1 MIYITG
7 DTHGEQSR
15 FMELNMPGESQ
26 WTVNDVIIVCGDFG
40 YLFFNNSL
48 ENIYLNKLEKKPY
61 TICFVDGNHENFP
74 AIFEYP
80 CEEWNGGKVHRIRK
94 NIFHLM
100 RGQVFN
106 IQGKKIFSMGG
117 AYSIDRAMRM
127 PGYSY
132 WKEELPNDQDYKEAT
147 KNLNAVGMQV
157 DYIVTHTAPREII
170 RMMGKF
176 PDGHDMELTGFLE
189 WVMYEVK
196 FKKWFYG
203 HWHIDK
209 QLTDKFQALL
219 FDVVKVEEK

>member
-15 FMELNMPGESQ
+15 FIELNMPGESQ
-26 WTVNDVIIVCGDFG
+26 WTADDVVIVCGDFG
-40 YLFFNNSL
+40 YLFLNNTF
-48 ENIYLNKLEKKPY
+48 ENIYLDELEKKPY

-74 AIFEYP
+74 AIFKYP
-80 CEEWNGGKVHRIRK
+80 CEEWNGGKIHRIRK
-94 NIFHLM
+94 NVIHLM
-100 RGQVFN
+100 RGQVFF
-106 IQGKKIFSMGG
+106 IQGKKVFTMGG

-127 PGYSY
+127 PVYSY
-132 WKEELPNDQDYKEAT
+132 WKEELPNDQEYKEAS
-147 KNLNAVGMQV
+147 KNLQMVGMQV
-157 DYIVTHTAPREII
+157 DYIITHTASREII

-196 FKKWFYG
+196 FEKWFFG

-209 QLTDKFQALL
+209 QITDKFQALL
-219 FDVVKVEEK
+219 FDVIRG

>member
-26 WTVNDVIIVCGDFG
+26 WTADEVVIVCGDFG
-40 YLFFNNSL
+40 YLFLNNTF
-48 ENIYLNKLEKKPY
+48 ENIYLDELEKKPY
-61 TICFVDGNHENFP
+61 MICFVDGNHENFP

-80 CEEWNGGKVHRIRK
+80 CEKWNGGKIHRIRK
-94 NIFHLM
+94 NVIHLM
-100 RGQVFN
+100 RGQVFF
-106 IQGKKIFSMGG
+106 IQGTNIFTMGG

-132 WKEELPNDQDYKEAT
+132 WKEELPNDQEYKEAS
-147 KNLNAVGMQV
+147 KNLQIAGMQV
-157 DYIVTHTAPREII
+157 DYIITHTAPREII

-196 FKKWFYG
+196 FEKWFFG

-209 QLTDKFQALL
+209 QITDKFQALL
-219 FDVVKVEEK
+219 FDVVRG